1 MVVSRDVV
9 SLSRKDRV
17 CCLVGLVDDVVVVVV
32 VGEFIGVLEVV
43 VGAGND

>member
-17 CCLVGLVDDVVVVVV
+17 CCFVGVVDNDDVV

>member
-17 CCLVGLVDDVVVVVV
+17 CCLVGVVDDDDVVV
-32 VGEFIGVLEVV
+32 VGEFIGVMELV